1 MKAMEYREEI
11 GILIVSVLCA
21 LGGMFGTRL
30 KYHALKDAKKIA
42 EFDRERFLSGL
53 FLSSGAGVVTA
64 LLGEGLH
71 INRAFLIGASIVA
84 GYAGGRKFFEWLQ
97 KMLAAF
103 TARRLL
109 DKAKE
114 GGETMAKMLDGDED
128 KDGDDPP

>member
-11 GILIVSVLCA
+11 GIFIVSVLCA
-21 LGGMFGTRL
+21 LGGMFGTQL

-42 EFDRERFLSGL
+42 EFDRERFWSGL

-71 INRAFLIGASIVA
+71 INRAFLIGSSIVA

-97 KMLAAF
+97 KMLATF

>member
-1 MKAMEYREEI
+1 M
-11 GILIVSVLCA
+11 
-21 LGGMFGTRL
+21 
-30 KYHALKDAKKIA
+30 IA

-84 GYAGGRKFFEWLQ
+84 GYVGGRKFFEWLQ
-97 KMLAAF
+97 KMLATF
-103 TARRLL
+103 TTRRLL